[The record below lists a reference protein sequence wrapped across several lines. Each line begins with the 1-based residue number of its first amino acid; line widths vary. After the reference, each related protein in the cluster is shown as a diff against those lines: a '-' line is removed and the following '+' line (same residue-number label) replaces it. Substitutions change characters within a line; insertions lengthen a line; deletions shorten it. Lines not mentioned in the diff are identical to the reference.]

1 MSEMVELIRH
11 LIVVRSAVAQL
22 LSPGKSM
29 RLPPT
34 VSLERCVSALWGR
47 MSQTKRE
54 YVGILCLGT
63 LCLGINAIVFVP
75 VGIRVPT
82 PLTRRPSSLAKEVL
96 QIAAWLVFIRCL
108 YSSDAPVSG
117 SRTALMDA
125 SDSTAPMMDAAI
137 AYLDR

>member
-11 LIVVRSAVAQL
+11 LIVVRSAVVQL
-22 LSPGKSM
+22 LSAGKSL

-34 VSLERCVSALWGR
+34 VSPERYVSALWGR
-47 MSQTKRE
+47 ISQTKRP
-54 YVGILCLGT
+54 YVEILCLGT
-63 LCLGINAIVFVP
+63 LCLGINPIVFVP

-82 PLTRRPSSLAKEVL
+82 LLTRRPSSLAKEVL
-96 QIAAWLVFIRCL
+96 QIAAWLVFIRCM

-117 SRTALMDA
+117 SRTVLMDA
-125 SDSTAPMMDAAI
+125 SDSTAPLMDAAI